1 MADLKFLMWYIHSE
15 VELYDWYLFKQY
27 YNFSICKISFK
38 KVKVYSWSQLT
49 YSIVIFIAR
58 DLYTRTLPIDSRAR
72 AAKKFSSKPCRPTG
86 LENRFAQSLSSSCS
100 RLAAWSLHYL
110 GVYLLFGRSF
120 QELLHRTKLA
130 FVLQALIFWVS
141 RKFGGADILIRSIM
155 DVFLMIRRK
164 KMTIFL
170 DAKENTTVLEL
181 KRMIEGITKKT
192 PMEQRLYNKEDTVSS
207 FGIRT
212 Y

>member
-1 MADLKFLMWYIHSE
+1 MKSILAYLPLHTHHISICRVFCRTFIYFAEKQSNDGHEMADLKFLMWYIHSE

-86 LENRFAQSLSSSCS
+86 LENRIAQSLS
-100 RLAAWSLHYL
+100 AAAVQGWQRDHYI
-110 GVYLLFGRSF
+110 
-120 QELLHRTKLA
+120 TLA
-130 FVLQALIFWVS
+130 FIYY
-141 RKFGGADILIRSIM
+141 
-155 DVFLMIRRK
+155 
-164 KMTIFL
+164 
-170 DAKENTTVLEL
+170 LEDRFKSCYIGQNWPL
-181 KRMIEGITKKT
+181 SFK
-192 PMEQRLYNKEDTVSS
+192 PWSS
-207 FGIRT
+207 E
-212 Y
+212 